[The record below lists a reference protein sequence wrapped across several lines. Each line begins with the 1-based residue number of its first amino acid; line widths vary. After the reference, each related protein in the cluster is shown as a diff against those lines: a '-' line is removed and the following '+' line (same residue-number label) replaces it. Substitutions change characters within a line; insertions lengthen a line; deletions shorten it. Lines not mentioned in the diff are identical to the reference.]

1 MKETSSLLL
10 YQTITGSIRLLMR
23 WVSDIAPFGAK
34 LSSTGF
40 ALMPKESN
48 LTAKQ
53 RLFLDALI
61 SEEAKGD
68 LRTAMRIAG
77 YSDNTKV
84 AYTAKELREEIRE
97 ATETLLA
104 MYAPKAA
111 YALTSVLDNPDTL
124 NARHII

>member
-1 MKETSSLLL
+1 MKETSSLLS

-23 WVSDIAPFGAK
+23 WVSDIAPFGAR
-34 LSSTGF
+34 LSSMEF

-61 SEEAKGD
+61 SEEAMGD

-97 ATETLLA
+97 ATGTLLA
-104 MYAPKAA
+104 IYTPKAA
-111 YALTSVLDNPDTL
+111 YALTSVLDNPITL
-124 NARHII
+124 NARQ